1 MTPLIVVILAVAWIV
16 VLVPPLL
23 RSRSDGRPSTSIGSF
38 RQQLATL
45 SLTGPDRRGVVR
57 PLNRPMG
64 VPRGAARH
72 AGTGYPGRLS
82 AVPRYDGY
90 ADERAD
96 GYDDRRG
103 YGAPAGRGARAPGY
117 PAARSPYGRTAAGG
131 YAKGGYP
138 GGGYPMRSARS
149 DVRRR
154 RLNVLV
160 GLLAVAATT
169 AIGGFGLGIS
179 ALVAVNLVVDAVLV
193 FYVYLLVQ
201 LRRAEDD
208 RAMRGSWSQAA

>member
-1 MTPLIVVILAVAWIV
+1 VTPLIVVILAVAWIV

-45 SLTGPDRRGVVR
+45 SRTGPDRRGVVR
-57 PLNRPMG
+57 SLNRPMG
-64 VPRGAARH
+64 VPRGPSRSAH
-72 AGTGYPGRLS
+72 AGPRGRLS
-82 AVPRYDGY
+82 AVPHDGDGY
-90 ADERAD
+90 DDHRGPYAYD
-96 GYDDRRG
+96 YDDRRG
-103 YGAPAGRGARAPGY
+103 APADRRGRAPGY
-117 PAARSPYGRTAAGG
+117 GG
-131 YAKGGYP
+131 YAATRSAYGRVSP
-138 GGGYPMRSARS
+138 SAYPMRSARA

-169 AIGGFGLGIS
+169 AIGGFALGIS

-201 LRRAEDD
+201 LRRAEEE
-208 RAMRGSWSQAA
+208 RAMRGIWSQAA

>member
-1 MTPLIVVILAVAWIV
+1 MTPLIVVILAVAWVV

-45 SLTGPDRRGVVR
+45 SRTGPPRSGVR
-57 PLNRPMG
+57 P
-64 VPRGAARH
+64 AARH
-72 AGTGYPGRLS
+72 QVARARSAVRHPGTVPGYPPRLAS
-82 AVPRYDGY
+82 VPRYEPDYDGY
-90 ADERAD
+90 EDYREPR
-96 GYDDRRG
+96 GQRSSRG
-103 YGAPAGRGARAPGY
+103 YAPAPAVRRMSAPAGRPMAVGY
-117 PAARSPYGRTAAGG
+117 S
-131 YAKGGYP
+131 
-138 GGGYPMRSARS
+138 MRSGRA

-160 GLLAVAATT
+160 ALLAIAGVT

-179 ALVAVNLVVDAVLV
+179 AMIGVNLLVDAILV

-201 LRRAEDD
+201 VRRAEEE
-208 RAMRGSWSQAA
+208 RAMRDSWSQAA

>member
-1 MTPLIVVILAVAWIV
+1 VTPLIVVILAVAWIV

-45 SLTGPDRRGVVR
+45 SRTGPDRRSDVR

-64 VPRGAARH
+64 VPRGPTRRPNV
-72 AGTGYPGRLS
+72 AGAPGRLA
-82 AVPRYDGY
+82 AVPRY
-90 ADERAD
+90 ED
-96 GYDDRRG
+96 GYDDHGGYDYDDRRA
-103 YGAPAGRGARAPGY
+103 YGARPAMATRPGRPGPVGYSLRSGRA
-117 PAARSPYGRTAAGG
+117 
-131 YAKGGYP
+131 
-138 GGGYPMRSARS
+138 

-179 ALVAVNLVVDAVLV
+179 ALVAVNLLVDAILV

-201 LRRAEDD
+201 LRRAEEE
-208 RAMRGSWSQAA
+208 RAMRQIWSQAA

>member
-1 MTPLIVVILAVAWIV
+1 VTPLIVVILAVAWIV

-45 SLTGPDRRGVVR
+45 SRTGPDRRGVVR
-57 PLNRPMG
+57 PLNRPTG
-64 VPRGAARH
+64 VPRAPVRHPGAQGPGGDL
-72 AGTGYPGRLS
+72 AGAPRYQGPYSESRAVYGSRPGRS
-82 AVPRYDGY
+82 I
-90 ADERAD
+90 
-96 GYDDRRG
+96 
-103 YGAPAGRGARAPGY
+103 
-117 PAARSPYGRTAAGG
+117 ARSAPLG
-131 YAKGGYP
+131 YS
-138 GGGYPMRSARS
+138 MRSGRAE
-149 DVRRR
+149 VRRR

-179 ALVAVNLVVDAVLV
+179 ALVAVNLLVDAILV

-201 LRRAEDD
+201 LRRAEEE
-208 RAMRGSWSQAA
+208 RAMRTYWSQAA

>member
-45 SLTGPDRRGVVR
+45 SRTAPGRRGVVR
-57 PLNRPMG
+57 PLNQPMG
-64 VPRGAARH
+64 VPRGPARH
-72 AGTGYPGRLS
+72 AGAQGPGRLA
-82 AVPRYDGY
+82 AVPPYQDP
-90 ADERAD
+90 
-96 GYDDRRG
+96 YDDRRG
-103 YGAPAGRGARAPGY
+103 VYAHGY
-117 PAARSPYGRTAAGG
+117 DDRQAYGRPGRSIARTAPLG
-131 YAKGGYP
+131 YS
-138 GGGYPMRSARS
+138 MRSGRAE
-149 DVRRR
+149 VRRR

-160 GLLAVAATT
+160 GLLAIAAIT

-179 ALVAVNLVVDAVLV
+179 ALVAVNLVVDAILV

-201 LRRAEDD
+201 LRRAEEE
-208 RAMRGSWSQAA
+208 RAMRTYWSQAA

>member
-1 MTPLIVVILAVAWIV
+1 VTPLIVVILAVAWIV

-45 SLTGPDRRGVVR
+45 SRTGPDRRGVVR

-64 VPRGAARH
+64 VPRGPTRRPSGP
-72 AGTGYPGRLS
+72 GTPGRLA
-82 AVPRYDGY
+82 AVPHDEDPYDDGGAY
-90 ADERAD
+90 AY
-96 GYDDRRG
+96 GYDDRRA
-103 YGAPAGRGARAPGY
+103 YGSHPARLGAR
-117 PAARSPYGRTAAGG
+117 PARTAPLG
-131 YAKGGYP
+131 YSYSV
-138 GGGYPMRSARS
+138 RSGRA

-169 AIGGFGLGIS
+169 AVGGFGLGIS
-179 ALVAVNLVVDAVLV
+179 ALVAVNLLVDAVLV

-201 LRRAEDD
+201 LRRAEEE
-208 RAMRGSWSQAA
+208 RALRGIWSQAA